1 MMDNFD
7 SMIGLFKNATGH
19 LNEEEFEELDF
30 DFEQLSDHQDI
41 SNNAWDSVQAA
52 INALEIEDPL
62 IA

>member
-1 MMDNFD
+1 MMDNYD